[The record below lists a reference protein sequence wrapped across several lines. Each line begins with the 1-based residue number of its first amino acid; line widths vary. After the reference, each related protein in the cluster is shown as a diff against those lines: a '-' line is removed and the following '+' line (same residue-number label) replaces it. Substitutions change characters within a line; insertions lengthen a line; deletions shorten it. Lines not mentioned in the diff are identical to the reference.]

1 MQRLLFASFVFFVFF
16 AVKFCCLVSIADRIV
31 RGD

>member
-1 MQRLLFASFVFFVFF
+1 MQRLLFASFVFF